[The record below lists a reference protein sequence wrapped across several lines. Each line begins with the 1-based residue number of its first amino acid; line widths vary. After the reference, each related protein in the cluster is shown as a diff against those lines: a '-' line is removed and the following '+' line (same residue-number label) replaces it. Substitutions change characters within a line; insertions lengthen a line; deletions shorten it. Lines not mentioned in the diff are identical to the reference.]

1 MRRIFH
7 HRVHTVLYSSTSAD
21 KSGRKERP
29 MKKAL
34 LLICAASILAGNV
47 RLLQND
53 RKSRLAFTPDSQYH
67 IINDPGSPDSDT
79 ADHRSNYCGNIN
91 ANYKSGNNDR
101 KARNLEHVNYRQVR
115 NEKTVPCP
123 CSVYPRWKS
132 RPSIK

>member
-1 MRRIFH
+1 
-7 HRVHTVLYSSTSAD
+7 
-21 KSGRKERP
+21 

-34 LLICAASILAGNV
+34 LLICAASILVGMCGCSKTIKNP
-47 RLLQND
+47 LGIN
-53 RKSRLAFTPDSQYH
+53 PDSRTTSSTTPVPQTVT
-67 IINDPGSPDSDT
+67 PQTT
-79 ADHRSNYCGNIN
+79 ADYRSNYCGNIN

-132 RPSIK
+132 DQV